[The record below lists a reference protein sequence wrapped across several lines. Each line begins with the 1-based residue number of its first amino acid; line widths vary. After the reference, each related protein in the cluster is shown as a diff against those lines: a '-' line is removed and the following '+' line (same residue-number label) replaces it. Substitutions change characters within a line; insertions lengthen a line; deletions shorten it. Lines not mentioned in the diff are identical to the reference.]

1 VPVSNPRCLLRSR
14 LSFRLLSQAMPR
26 ARGQSN
32 SPNAANVSFARNPSA
47 ATLLTAVSTSGA
59 TTLRRPP
66 EASLKHQRNGLFKA
80 ASKTTEPT
88 PSASRLEPHHGCAIV
103 GAGETLAKA
112 DRANA
117 AHWRAANAGLPLQRG
132 AQPLSANDTCEAKGA
147 PPSLLGPRRSARRQR
162 AVP

>member
-1 VPVSNPRCLLRSR
+1 
-14 LSFRLLSQAMPR
+14 MPLTLAAVIPASIASDASS

-66 EASLKHQRNGLFKA
+66 EASLGHQRNRVLKA

-88 PSASRLEPHHGCAIV
+88 PGASSRLEPHHGCAIV
-103 GAGETLAKA
+103 GAGETPAEA

-117 AHWRAANAGLPLQRG
+117 AHWGAAKAGLPLQRG
-132 AQPLSANDTCEAKGA
+132 AQPLSATE
-147 PPSLLGPRRSARRQR
+147 PRRSARRQR